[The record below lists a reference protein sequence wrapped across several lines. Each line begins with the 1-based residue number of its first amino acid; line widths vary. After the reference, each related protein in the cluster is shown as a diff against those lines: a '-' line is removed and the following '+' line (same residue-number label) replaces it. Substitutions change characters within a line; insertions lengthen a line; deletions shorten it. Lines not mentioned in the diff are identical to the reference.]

1 MAKIKIGI
9 NGIGR
14 IGRTLIRQLF
24 SSPSDLIE
32 ITAVNNPGDPTI
44 YTHLIKHDSVH
55 STFAGN
61 VHFSENT
68 LYINE
73 SPIKFFTEKDP
84 SRIPWSEAGVE
95 VVIDATGKF
104 KSKEDLSKHIRDS
117 VKKVVLCAPGAK
129 DIDHTIVMGINH
141 SDYNPSTHD
150 VVSNAS
156 CTTNCLAPVA
166 KVLNDSFGIENGFM
180 TTVHAYT
187 SDQRLLDHS
196 HSDLRRARAA
206 AMSMIPTTT
215 GAAKAIGLVIPELA
229 GKLDGYAVRVP
240 TPNVSMVDFT
250 VNLKSDTTKEEV
262 NQKLKEAASSH
273 LSGILNVTDEEL
285 VSNDY
290 NGSTYSSIVDAP
302 LTNMVTPRSLKLVV
316 WYDNE
321 SGFSNRVINLTELI
335 ASKL

>member
-1 MAKIKIGI
+1 M
-9 NGIGR
+9 
-14 IGRTLIRQLF
+14 
-24 SSPSDLIE
+24 
-32 ITAVNNPGDPTI
+32 
-44 YTHLIKHDSVH
+44 
-55 STFAGN
+55 
-61 VHFSENT
+61 
-68 LYINE
+68 
-73 SPIKFFTEKDP
+73 
-84 SRIPWSEAGVE
+84 
-95 VVIDATGKF
+95 
-104 KSKEDLSKHIRDS
+104 
-117 VKKVVLCAPGAK
+117 
-129 DIDHTIVMGINH
+129 
-141 SDYNPSTHD
+141 
-150 VVSNAS
+150 
-156 CTTNCLAPVA
+156 A
-166 KVLNDSFGIENGFM
+166 KVLNDAFGIENGFM

-273 LSGILNVTDEEL
+273 LSGILNVSDEEL

>member
-1 MAKIKIGI
+1 MCA
-9 NGIGR
+9 
-14 IGRTLIRQLF
+14 
-24 SSPSDLIE
+24 
-32 ITAVNNPGDPTI
+32 
-44 YTHLIKHDSVH
+44 
-55 STFAGN
+55 
-61 VHFSENT
+61 
-68 LYINE
+68 
-73 SPIKFFTEKDP
+73 
-84 SRIPWSEAGVE
+84 WS
-95 VVIDATGKF
+95 
-104 KSKEDLSKHIRDS
+104 
-117 VKKVVLCAPGAK
+117 K
-129 DIDHTIVMGINH
+129 DIDHTIVIGINH
-141 SDYNPSTHD
+141 SDYDPSSHD

-166 KVLNDSFGIENGFM
+166 KVLNDAFGIENGFM

-196 HSDLRRARAA
+196 PSDLRRARAA
-206 AMSMIPTTT
+206 AMSMIPNDN

-273 LSGILNVTDEEL
+273 LTGIFNVTDEEL